1 MSLLEEIKKL
11 RELEQQADCG
21 PWYAGVHPDDCD
33 MCEDCDPDEEGLC
46 DNPIRPGAVQ
56 VIDPDVIYS
65 VYSNLDTHTLPNC
78 QLTAALRNLAPA
90 MLEVLGM
97 FREGDGLH
105 AKLAIAALE
114 FSRQVF
120 VIAGKLSEE
129 EIDNAIDAVRRFQQM
144 SALMEKEERE
154 G

>member
-56 VIDPDVIYS
+56 VIDPDVTYS

-90 MLEVLGM
+90 MLSVLAC
-97 FREGDGLH
+97 FRDGDAERLERASERLRIESIGWREEDRLD
-105 AKLAIAALE
+105 AKE
-114 FSRQVF
+114 
-120 VIAGKLSEE
+120 
-129 EIDNAIDAVRRFQQM
+129 DIDAYRRLQKAA
-144 SALMEKEERE
+144 SLMEQES
-154 G
+154 